1 MLFRKRA
8 DVIEAHRWWKNGD
21 HPEDYSKAFALQH
34 PLLAEYRKHHNWEGA
49 VVGFFR
55 HPTMPD
61 YVLCAQCKQPF
72 HMHGWI
78 DAEGEGHRVCPGDWI
93 ITDFVGEY
101 YPCKPAIM
109 EQRYDAILV
118 AKTLRE

>member
-21 HPEDYSKAFALQH
+21 HPEDYSENSALQRL
-34 PLLAEYRKHHNWEGA
+34 PAECRKYHNWEGA
-49 VVGFFR
+49 VVRYFR
-55 HPTMPD
+55 HPSIPD
-61 YVLCAQCKQPF
+61 YVLCTLCNHTF
-72 HMHGWI
+72 HRHGWI

-93 ITDFVGEY
+93 ITDFVGGH

-118 AKTLRE
+118 AKT